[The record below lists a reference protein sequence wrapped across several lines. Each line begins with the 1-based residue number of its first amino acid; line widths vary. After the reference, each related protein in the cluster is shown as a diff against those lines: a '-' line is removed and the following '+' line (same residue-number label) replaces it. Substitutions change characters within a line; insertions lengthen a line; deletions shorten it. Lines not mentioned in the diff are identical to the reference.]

1 LKKALYFYLV
11 LGSFRVIKHGDK
23 KMKTLLTAIL
33 TLLGCAILHAQ
44 DLAEVP
50 ALSVP
55 QPKHLTYAEEA
66 VLSQRYWRDTAV
78 VAAVPET
85 NITGNL
91 SPIYAWAREI
101 VTVAFSGKDV
111 VSKEKAS
118 HASVALNHD
127 GKAFDGHIWTT
138 HGAYDDNVVNYAQN
152 RANVALYEK
161 NIKSGVWKK
170 FVNGE

>member
-1 LKKALYFYLV
+1 LV
-11 LGSFRVIKHGDK
+11 LGSFRVIKQAES
-23 KMKTLLTAIL
+23 KMKILFAAIL
-33 TLLGCAILHAQ
+33 TLLCCATLHAQ
-44 DLAEVP
+44 DLPEVP
-50 ALSVP
+50 APSVP

-66 VLSQRYWRDTAV
+66 VLSQRYWRDTAI
-78 VAAVPET
+78 VAAAPES

-91 SPIYAWAREI
+91 SPIFAWAREI
-101 VTVAFSGKDV
+101 VNIGFSDKDV

-118 HASVALNHD
+118 HASVGLNHD

-138 HGAYDDNVVNYAQN
+138 HESYNDNVVNYTKN
-152 RANVALYEK
+152 RANVALYKK